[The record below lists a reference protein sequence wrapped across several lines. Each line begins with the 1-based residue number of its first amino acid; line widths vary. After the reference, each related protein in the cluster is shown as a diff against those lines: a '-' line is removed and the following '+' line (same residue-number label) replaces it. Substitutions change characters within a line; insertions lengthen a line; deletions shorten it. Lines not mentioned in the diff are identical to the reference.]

1 MKVHKGFSIESPI
14 LTAQDLQ
21 LSEINT
27 QLNENSFMFM
37 KKTRG
42 TVAYSKNTLL
52 NLLAMIR
59 NIGPTSLFIT
69 SSAND
74 YRRKELAMTLQLCN
88 ENEIDFTSLPTH
100 AQNDPLLTAIHFD
113 RRFFKYVLKGKTQPL
128 GKVNDYFIRVE
139 FQCRG
144 SPHLHL
150 FLWIDDAPSLTSAKI
165 LQK

>member
-42 TVAYSKNTLL
+42 TVAYSRNTLL
-52 NLLAMIR
+52 NLLAVKR

-74 YRRKELAMTLQLCN
+74 YRRKELAMTLM
-88 ENEIDFTSLPTH
+88 
-100 AQNDPLLTAIHFD
+100 
-113 RRFFKYVLKGKTQPL
+113 
-128 GKVNDYFIRVE
+128 
-139 FQCRG
+139 
-144 SPHLHL
+144 
-150 FLWIDDAPSLTSAKI
+150 
-165 LQK
+165 